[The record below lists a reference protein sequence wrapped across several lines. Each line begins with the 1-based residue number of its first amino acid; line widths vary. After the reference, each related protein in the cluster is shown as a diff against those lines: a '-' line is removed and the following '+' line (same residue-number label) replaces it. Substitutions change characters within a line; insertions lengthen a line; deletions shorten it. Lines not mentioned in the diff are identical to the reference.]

1 MRKPGRCWMVLA
13 LALACLAPIATR
25 AQPIRVGKAG
35 AEAFSFVP
43 VDIGTQTGI
52 FARHGIETQISSFG
66 GSGKLQQAMA
76 VDAVDIGLGGGPDL
90 AFIAKGSPVKGVA
103 ALAGPPLSLVIMVR
117 PDGSVKTVEDLKGKR
132 IGVSTAGS
140 LTNWLVAELARQHG
154 WGPNGVI
161 TTAIGDNTGRAAA
174 LRSGALDAAVTDPA
188 TALQMQKLGA
198 ARILTGFGDLVHD
211 FHVHVIFATDK
222 LIAARPEAVRG
233 FLAGWFETIAW
244 MRTHRAETAKISA
257 PIMGVDEEIAGQTY
271 DAVMPMFSDT
281 GRFDPKA
288 MAVLQRSWVE
298 LGTLQTAPDPATLV
312 ATRFLP

>member
-1 MRKPGRCWMVLA
+1 MRKPGRFGLA
-13 LALACLAPIATR
+13 AMLALACLAPIATR

-43 VDIGTQTGI
+43 VDIGTQMGI
-52 FARHGIETQISSFG
+52 FARHGIETRIAAFG

-103 ALAGPPLSLVIMVR
+103 ALAGPPLSLVIIVR
-117 PDGSVKTVEDLKGKR
+117 PDGGVNTVEDLKGKR

-140 LTNWLVAELARQHG
+140 LTSWLVSELARQHG
-154 WGPNGVI
+154 WGPDGVM
-161 TTAIGDNTGRAAA
+161 TTSIGDNTGRAAA
-174 LRSGALDAAVTDPA
+174 LRSGALDAAVIDPA
-188 TALQMQKLGA
+188 TALRMQKLGA

-211 FHVHVIFATDK
+211 FHVHAIFATNK
-222 LIAARPEAVRG
+222 LIATRPEAVRG

-244 MRTHRAETAKISA
+244 MRAHRAETAKLSA
-257 PIMGVDEEIAGQTY
+257 PIMGVDEDIAAQTY
-271 DAVMPMFSDT
+271 DLVMPMFSAT

-288 MAVLQRSWVE
+288 MEVLQRSWVE
-298 LGTLQTAPDPATLV
+298 LGTLQTAPDPATLID
-312 ATRFLP
+312 TRFLP